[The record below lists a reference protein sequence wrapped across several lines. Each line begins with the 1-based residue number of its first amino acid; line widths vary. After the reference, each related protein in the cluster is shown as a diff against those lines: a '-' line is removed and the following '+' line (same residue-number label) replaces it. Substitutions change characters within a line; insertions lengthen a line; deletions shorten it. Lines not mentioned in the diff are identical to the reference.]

1 MIGMYIISPLRPAG
15 LLHAFVS
22 IQSSFM
28 RRRSRGWQP
37 LPFLAR
43 SMRQS
48 GLARHSRMTG
58 VSHRQHG
65 EYMSFLNFRHGAR
78 IPAALLAAAVGLAG
92 AVPSRATDLQTFGG
106 NGGDTDYRFECPPQA
121 LLAGFAGHAGPV
133 PSQVSIICLRPDAQA
148 VRPANGGRLPGPAT
162 ARRAPGPG
170 GRRPSC
176 PGQAVVYAVNFL
188 FARRGMT
195 ELEWLRA
202 TCIESSQGRSAGEF
216 DFPGSV
222 TPGLGD
228 PLQAFPGSGWQ
239 SCPEGELPAG
249 IYGTSRFHVDSIG
262 LICRPAPSSAS
273 NPAPNPAPNPAS
285 GTPAARDVM
294 RSPFGS
300 PAGR

>member
-1 MIGMYIISPLRPAG
+1 
-15 LLHAFVS
+15 
-22 IQSSFM
+22 
-28 RRRSRGWQP
+28 
-37 LPFLAR
+37 
-43 SMRQS
+43 
-48 GLARHSRMTG
+48 
-58 VSHRQHG
+58 
-65 EYMSFLNFRHGAR
+65 MSFLNFRHGAR

-92 AVPSRATDLQTFGG
+92 AAPSRATDLQTFGG
-106 NGGDTDYRFECPPQA
+106 NGGDMDYRFECPPQA
-121 LLAGFAGHAGPV
+121 LLAGFAGHAGPM
-133 PSQVSIICLRPDAQA
+133 PSQVNIICRRPDVQA
-148 VRPANGGRLPGPAT
+148 VPPASGVRLSGPA
-162 ARRAPGPG
+162 AAGRAPGTVA
-170 GRRPSC
+170 RSKSC

-249 IYGTSRFHVDSIG
+249 IYGKSRFHVDSIG
-262 LICRPAPSSAS
+262 LICRPAPGSASNPAS
-273 NPAPNPAPNPAS
+273 NPAPNPAA

-294 RSPFGS
+294 LSPFG
-300 PAGR
+300 PQPGR